1 MSVTRE
7 DEYAQMLKAKNLW
20 PTDPDTEENWS
31 GRGEHLELTFSEKAF
46 LDEKLQFQ
54 ELLARTTTAVVDR
67 VKCGRISLARKTI
80 TCNRHFTKQQAI
92 EEIAH
97 LKSLN
102 HAHIVRGIGT
112 YLLGSKLSILI
123 YPATQYNLGS
133 FLEAIDD
140 TSCELKT
147 GSQINT
153 KLRWTLFE
161 MADSCLEFCCCLSSA
176 LSYIHSKFIKHM
188 DIKPHNIL
196 VNVTRGEGLSS
207 HILPGERMYT
217 KYTVFLA
224 DFGTSR
230 SYQEL
235 SATET
240 DGPAMFTRKY
250 AAPEVVSQ
258 EKHGLP
264 GDIFSMGCVFLEI
277 TAALGTAY
285 DVLLDDEYRTG
296 IEFFTTNMLHNF
308 FEESVRTSC
317 AYHSNAQAICTE
329 LLSRSSGSTRF
340 PYLNSMYDWILGE
353 TLRRMLSEDPKARLS
368 AAELLATFRS
378 TPGCCDVGSKPLEAS
393 YTGVPNS
400 HFDSKISN
408 NLEGRGQ
415 HA

>member
-1 MSVTRE
+1 MTRE
-7 DEYAQMLKAKNLW
+7 DEYAQILQAKNLW

-46 LDEKLQFQ
+46 LDEKLQFR
-54 ELLARTTTAVVDR
+54 ELLARTATAVVER

-80 TCNRHFTKQQAI
+80 TCNRHFTKNQAI
-92 EEIAH
+92 GEIAH

-133 FLEAIDD
+133 FLEAMDD
-140 TSCELKT
+140 TSCELKAS
-147 GSQINT
+147 SQFN
-153 KLRWTLFE
+153 KKVQSTLWD
-161 MADSCLEFCCCLSSA
+161 MVDSCMNFEACLSSA

-196 VNVTRGEGLSS
+196 VNATGGLSGDHHS
-207 HILPGERMYT
+207 DEPPYT

-250 AAPEVVSQ
+250 AAPEVVFR
-258 EKHGLP
+258 EKHGLSA
-264 GDIFSMGCVFLEI
+264 DIFSMGCVFLEI
-277 TAALGTAY
+277 TAALGTAFETLVQDDHTTY
-285 DVLLDDEYRTG
+285 SALL
-296 IEFFTTNMLHNF
+296 TTIVLHNF

-317 AYHSNAQAICTE
+317 AYHSNAHAICTE
-329 LLSRSSGSTRF
+329 LLTIGTWATR
-340 PYLNSMYDWILGE
+340 LEHGDQVNMMTLE
-353 TLRRMLSEDPKARLS
+353 TLRCMLSEDPTVRPS
-368 AAELLATFRS
+368 AAELQAKHGS
-378 TPGCCDVGSKPLEAS
+378 TPDCCDAGSKTLEVS
-393 YTGVPNS
+393 Y
-400 HFDSKISN
+400 I
-408 NLEGRGQ
+408 
-415 HA
+415 

>member
-123 YPATQYNLGS
+123 YPAAQYNLGS
-133 FLEAIDD
+133 FLECMDD

-147 GSQINT
+147 GSQINE
-153 KLRWTLFE
+153 KLHLALLD
-161 MADSCLEFCCCLSSA
+161 MATSSLSFYTCLSSA
-176 LSYIHSKFIKHM
+176 LSYIHFKFIKHM

-196 VNVTRGEGLSS
+196 VTATQSLSGDLYS
-207 HILPGERMYT
+207 DERPYT
-217 KYTVFLA
+217 EYTVLLA

-240 DGPAMFTRKY
+240 DRPAMFTRKY

-258 EKHGLP
+258 ETHGLP

-277 TAALGTAY
+277 AAAIGTASEI
-285 DVLLDDEYRTG
+285 LLDDEHKTD
-296 IEFFTTNMLHNF
+296 FAFLTTNMLHNF
-308 FEESVRTSC
+308 FEKSVRTSC
-317 AYHSNAQAICTE
+317 AYHSNARAICTE

-340 PYLNSMYDWILGE
+340 PYLNSMYNGILGE